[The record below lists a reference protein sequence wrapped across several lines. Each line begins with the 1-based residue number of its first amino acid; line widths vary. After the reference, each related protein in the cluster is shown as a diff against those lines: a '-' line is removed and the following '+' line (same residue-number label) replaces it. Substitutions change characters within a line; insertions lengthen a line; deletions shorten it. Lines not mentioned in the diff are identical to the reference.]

1 MIKLYEDT
9 AFAVSSYFIWF
20 IYYTIDNEGYSLS
33 ISNSHFNIRKE
44 IRMNK
49 DIKIESMEDA
59 LKIATGFKPGELV
72 PVPTSSLTR
81 EGKSR
86 SSIKLRSEYGTEES
100 VIKNVF
106 LPIAT
111 LDTMVTKAKTYL
123 NSVKL
128 KEGELIDE

>member
-1 MIKLYEDT
+1 
-9 AFAVSSYFIWF
+9 
-20 IYYTIDNEGYSLS
+20 
-33 ISNSHFNIRKE
+33 
-44 IRMNK
+44 MNK

-59 LKIATGFKPGELV
+59 LKVATGFKPGELV

-100 VIKNVF
+100 LIKDVL
-106 LPIAT
+106 LPIVA

>member
-1 MIKLYEDT
+1 
-9 AFAVSSYFIWF
+9 
-20 IYYTIDNEGYSLS
+20 
-33 ISNSHFNIRKE
+33 
-44 IRMNK
+44 MNK

-59 LKIATGFKPGELV
+59 LKVATGFKPGELV

-86 SSIKLRSEYGTEES
+86 SINIKLRSEYGTEES
-100 VIKNVF
+100 VIKNIV
-106 LPIAT
+106 LPIAA

>member
-1 MIKLYEDT
+1 
-9 AFAVSSYFIWF
+9 
-20 IYYTIDNEGYSLS
+20 
-33 ISNSHFNIRKE
+33 
-44 IRMNK
+44 MNK

-100 VIKNVF
+100 LIRDVF
-106 LPIAT
+106 LPIVA
-111 LDTMVTKAKTYL
+111 LDTMTTKAKTYL
-123 NSVKL
+123 NSVTL
-128 KEGELIDE
+128 KEGELIDG

>member
-1 MIKLYEDT
+1 
-9 AFAVSSYFIWF
+9 
-20 IYYTIDNEGYSLS
+20 
-33 ISNSHFNIRKE
+33 
-44 IRMNK
+44 
-49 DIKIESMEDA
+49 MEDA
-59 LKIATGFKPGELV
+59 LKVATGFKPGELV

-86 SSIKLRSEYGTEES
+86 SIDIKLRSEYGTEES

>member
-1 MIKLYEDT
+1 
-9 AFAVSSYFIWF
+9 
-20 IYYTIDNEGYSLS
+20 
-33 ISNSHFNIRKE
+33 
-44 IRMNK
+44 MNK

-59 LKIATGFKPGELV
+59 LKVATGFKPGELV

-86 SSIKLRSEYGTEES
+86 SVSIKLRSEYGTEES
-100 VIKNVF
+100 VIKNVV
-106 LPIAT
+106 LPIAA

>member
-1 MIKLYEDT
+1 
-9 AFAVSSYFIWF
+9 
-20 IYYTIDNEGYSLS
+20 
-33 ISNSHFNIRKE
+33 
-44 IRMNK
+44 MNK

-59 LKIATGFKPGELV
+59 LKVATGFKPGELV

-86 SSIKLRSEYGTEES
+86 SIDIKLRSEYGTEES

>member
-1 MIKLYEDT
+1 
-9 AFAVSSYFIWF
+9 
-20 IYYTIDNEGYSLS
+20 
-33 ISNSHFNIRKE
+33 
-44 IRMNK
+44 MNK

-59 LKIATGFKPGELV
+59 LKVATGFKPGELV

-86 SSIKLRSEYGTEES
+86 SIDIKLRSEYGTEES

-106 LPIAT
+106 LPVAT

>member
-1 MIKLYEDT
+1 MD
-9 AFAVSSYFIWF
+9 
-20 IYYTIDNEGYSLS
+20 
-33 ISNSHFNIRKE
+33 
-44 IRMNK
+44 K

-59 LKIATGFKPGELV
+59 LKVATGFKPGELV
-72 PVPTSSLTR
+72 TVPTSSLTR

-100 VIKNVF
+100 LIKDVF
-106 LPIAT
+106 LPIAA
-111 LDTMVTKAKTYL
+111 LDTMVTMAKTYL